1 MAVNAVEDRQVVVVI
16 ISPESTCICPEKKK
30 NAAAICMV
38 HAQVRGTVA
47 QSFGLSAT
55 TLSQHLSGTF
65 IKRDG
70 HTVFTENWLVGSSIS
85 RDCFQCYIQFYLN
98 SAGKNVIKFENK

>member
-1 MAVNAVEDRQVVVVI
+1 MSRE
-16 ISPESTCICPEKKK
+16 EK

-70 HTVFTENWLVGSSIS
+70 HTVFTEKTGVCLCGT
-85 RDCFQCYIQFYLN
+85 F
-98 SAGKNVIKFENK
+98 A

>member
-1 MAVNAVEDRQVVVVI
+1 MAVNAEEDRQVVVVI
-16 ISPESTCICPEKKK
+16 KSPEPTCTCPEKKK

-55 TLSQHLSGTF
+55 TLSRYLSGTF
-65 IKRDG
+65 IKRM
-70 HTVFTENWLVGSSIS
+70 VRLFLQKNRSVSLWNICLSSLTGW
-85 RDCFQCYIQFYLN
+85 FL
-98 SAGKNVIKFENK
+98 